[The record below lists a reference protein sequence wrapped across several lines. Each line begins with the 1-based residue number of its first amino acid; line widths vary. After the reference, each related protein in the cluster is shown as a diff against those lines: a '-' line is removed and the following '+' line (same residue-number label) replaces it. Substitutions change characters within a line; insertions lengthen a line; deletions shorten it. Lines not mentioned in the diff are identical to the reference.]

1 MEFPRIIIAALRGGS
16 GKTLLSIGIIAALS
30 ESGKSIAPFKKGP
43 DYIDAGWLALAAGRP
58 CYNLDSFLLNEEQN
72 LQSFLAHSIDCDIS
86 VIEGNRGLYDGIDL
100 QGSTSTAEL
109 AKLIKCPVIL
119 CVDSTKITRTMAAV
133 VAGCIQFDPE
143 VSIKGVILNRVANAR
158 HEKKLRDSIEHY
170 CRIPVLGA
178 IPKLSEQ
185 HFPERHLGLVPTP
198 EHGWATDSIAAV
210 TRIAQQHIDLEAI
223 VEITQQAPKLNAE
236 VGMRNAETKNQQ
248 PATSSQQP
256 ATSSQRPATR
266 NQRPATRNQRPAA
279 SDQEP
284 AASNQEPAASNQKPE
299 ASNQKPETRSQQPAT
314 STQRPGTSDQQPKPR
329 IGVLKDSAFQFYYPE
344 NIDALAAGGAEVI
357 FISPLKDRGLPELD
371 ALYIGGGFPE
381 THAEQLSNNKNFNSQ
396 LKALAK
402 DGFPIYAECGG
413 LMYLG
418 ENLVL
423 EGTSYPMAGILPLTF
438 DFYQRPQGHGYTIFK
453 VERENPYYE
462 VGSEIRGH
470 EFHYSRVSNWT
481 GEKNDLVFHMKR
493 GVGIAK
499 DRDGI
504 VYKNVLAT
512 YTHVHAIGTPQ
523 WAVALIRRATLFQKK
538 SIAGNEVIITQPG
551 QAGID
556 D

>member
-58 CYNLDSFLLNEEQN
+58 CYNLDSFLLNQEQN
-72 LQSFLAHSIDCDIS
+72 LQSFLSHSIDYDIS
-86 VIEGNRGLYDGIDL
+86 LIEGNRGLYDGIDL
-100 QGSTSTAEL
+100 EGSTSTAEL

-119 CVDSTKITRTMAAV
+119 CVDCTKITRTMAAV
-133 VAGCIQFDPE
+133 VAGCIQFDPQ

-170 CRIPVLGA
+170 CRIPVLGT

-210 TRIAQQHIDLEAI
+210 TRIATQHIDLEAI
-223 VEITQQAPKLNAE
+223 QSIAGQATNLNAE
-236 VGMRNAETKNQQ
+236 IGMRNAETRKLRTENQSFYR
-248 PATSSQQP
+248 ASSIEHRVSGIERAEIGGQQ
-256 ATSSQRPATR
+256 
-266 NQRPATRNQRPAA
+266 
-279 SDQEP
+279 QET
-284 AASNQEPAASNQKPE
+284 N
-299 ASNQKPETRSQQPAT
+299 
-314 STQRPGTSDQQPKPR
+314 DQQPKPR

-381 THAEQLSNNKNFNSQ
+381 THAEQLSNNKNFSSQ

-402 DGFPIYAECGG
+402 DGLPIYAECGG

-423 EGTSYPMAGILPLTF
+423 ESKSYPMVGILPLTF

-481 GEKNDLVFHMKR
+481 GDKNDLVFHMKR
-493 GVGIAK
+493 GVGIEK

-512 YTHVHAIGTPQ
+512 FTHVHAVGTPE
-523 WAVALIRRATLFQKK
+523 WAGALVRRATHFKKIGVRCQVSGVRYQRRRWPEKKQK
-538 SIAGNEVIITQPG
+538 E
-551 QAGID
+551 
-556 D
+556 